1 MQCMVCT
8 SSQVILQADHYF
20 KSFSIFLRKDWVL
33 IIFLYVSESRKMPV
47 LSRNFGLGACDI
59 IMMLSESQKL
69 GFWLRAQ
76 SKVMETIVNDNFSG
90 GLLKQHFQSKLIAV

>member
-1 MQCMVCT
+1 MIVFKEELKMQSMVCT

-20 KSFSIFLRKDWVL
+20 KSSSIFLRKDWLL
-33 IIFLYVSESRKMPV
+33 IIFPYVSESRKLPV

-59 IMMLSESQKL
+59 IMTLSESQKL

-76 SKVMETIVNDNFSG
+76 SKVMETIVNIIFLEG
-90 GLLKQHFQSKLIAV
+90 Y

>member
-1 MQCMVCT
+1 MQSMVCT

-20 KSFSIFLRKDWVL
+20 KSFSIFFEKGLTADYFSLCVR
-33 IIFLYVSESRKMPV
+33 EMPV

-59 IMMLSESQKL
+59 IMTLSESQKL

-76 SKVMETIVNDNFSG
+76 SKVMETIVNIIFLEG
-90 GLLKQHFQSKLIAV
+90 Y